1 MYGGRRALVIGD
13 LIINIHVYY
22 MENKVT
28 LIRPYNHRY
37 LTRSRLKHPARL
49 AARRNYP
56 DSQRQKLR
64 NYCKVQGV
72 YSHSTAFISAYYRL
86 ILV

>member
-1 MYGGRRALVIGD
+1 MD
-13 LIINIHVYY
+13 
-22 MENKVT
+22 NKLT
-28 LIRPYNHRY
+28 LMHWYNHRY
-37 LTRSRLKHPARL
+37 LARSLPKHPARL

-72 YSHSTAFISAYYRL
+72 Y
-86 ILV
+86 